1 MSKDKDR
8 EARLNQISMSE
19 KQRNK
24 KAWDLYRNRQEAS
37 ANIGQYSAI
46 RTETKNQRLLRE
58 GPGTDIGDAYKEV
71 IRQRDEEI
79 MRKAAFGDKL
89 PVTDYEK
96 PFANLTPSEYDQ
108 IVKDMSPKE
117 REAFRKRKDVN
128 IIKPPPEPR
137 RLKDRITG
145 VDPATQK
152 AIKGDTPEVEIT
164 QHENRE
170 KLYLRQSKQAKELEA
185 AVKAGQ
191 IKGVAGEWWDERMR
205 TLTTEDEY
213 LLKEG
218 VANKRFLTPP
228 WMTLYKELNL
238 SEYAGDTPVGF
249 STYRPKLRMSDT
261 RLGDRESGGLTRRT
275 VTKEQIQNYLREEGK
290 KEGVQE
296 AVSGRQSNKAKYE
309 QGKTRLASIRK
320 ELTKLEKEQR
330 KATGSTIFLLD
341 EKMDKLNS
349 EANEIRAAN
358 AQYEERIGETK
369 KGKAKKA
376 KKPVETKPPPRTE
389 EQQRKRKERFEKAA
403 RRTGK
408 IRGLGI
414 IGQILG
420 GATVAGITYGQT
432 KDAKAAASEGIK
444 ALIDSST
451 PVADATLTGNLSR
464 YSREDLEDI
473 SQGRM
478 TQRDF
483 EYETDPDRYV
493 GPVEEDTYIEER
505 LRPTGRLPK
514 RGSPTFMSVE

>member
-8 EARLNQISMSE
+8 EALLNQISMSE
-19 KQRNK
+19 KQRRK
-24 KAWDLYRNRQEAS
+24 KAWDLYRNRQEAR
-37 ANIGQYSAI
+37 ANLGQYSAI

-58 GPGTDIGDAYKEV
+58 GPGTNIGDAYIEV

-79 MRKAAFGDKL
+79 MRKAAFRDKL

-96 PFANLTPSEYDQ
+96 PFANLTPSDFDE
-108 IVKDMSPKE
+108 IVKDMSPKK

-128 IIKPPPEPR
+128 VIDPPPEPR
-137 RLKDRITG
+137 RLKDRITS

-152 AIKGDTPEVEIT
+152 AIRGPSPESEIR
-164 QHENRE
+164 QHEDRE
-170 KLYLRQSKQAKELEA
+170 RLYLRQSKQGKELEA

-191 IKGVAGEWWDERMR
+191 IKGVAGEWWDEKMR
-205 TLTTEDEY
+205 PLTKEDAY
-213 LLKEG
+213 ILKEG

-228 WMTLYKELNL
+228 WMALYKELNL
-238 SEYAGDTPVGF
+238 SEDAGDYG
-249 STYRPKLRMSDT
+249 YRPKLRMSDT

-275 VTKEQIQNYLREEGK
+275 VTKQQIQNYLIEEGK
-290 KEGVQE
+290 KEGIQE
-296 AVSGRQSNKAKYE
+296 AVSGRQSNKDKYE
-309 QGKTRLASIRK
+309 QGKTKLASIKK
-320 ELTKLEKEQR
+320 ELIKLEKEQR

-341 EKMDKLNS
+341 ERMDRLNS

-376 KKPVETKPPPRTE
+376 KKPVETKSPPRTE

-444 ALIDSST
+444 ALIDPST
-451 PVADATLTGNLSR
+451 PVADATVTGNLSR
-464 YSREDLEDI
+464 FSREDLEDI

-493 GPVEEDTYIEER
+493 GPIEEDTYIEER

>member
-1 MSKDKDR
+1 MSKDKDL

-19 KQRNK
+19 KQRRK
-24 KAWDLYRNRQEAS
+24 KAWDQYRNRQEAS
-37 ANIGQYSAI
+37 ANIGQYS
-46 RTETKNQRLLRE
+46 TETKNQRLLRE
-58 GPGTDIGDAYKEV
+58 GRGTDIGDAYKEV
-71 IRQRDEEI
+71 IRQRDAEI
-79 MRKAAFGDKL
+79 MRKAAFGDTP
-89 PVTDYEK
+89 PVVDYEK

-128 IIKPPPEPR
+128 VIYPKEPR

-145 VDPATQK
+145 VDPVTK
-152 AIKGDTPEVEIT
+152 EVVRGPSPEVEIR

-170 KLYLRQSKQAKELEA
+170 RVYRRQLAQGKRLEA

-191 IKGVAGEWWDERMR
+191 IKGVAGEYWHERMR
-205 TLTTEDEY
+205 FVTVEDEY
-213 LLKEG
+213 ILKEG

-228 WMTLYKELNL
+228 WMALYKELNL

-261 RLGDRESGGLTRRT
+261 RLGDPESGGLTRRT
-275 VTKEQIQNYLREEGK
+275 VTKQQIQNYLREEGK
-290 KEGVQE
+290 KEGIQE

-309 QGKTRLASIRK
+309 QRKTRLASIRK
-320 ELTKLEKEQR
+320 ELTELEKEQR

-341 EKMDKLNS
+341 ERMDRLNS

-369 KGKAKKA
+369 KGKAKNV
-376 KKPVETKPPPRTE
+376 KKPVETKSPPRTE
-389 EQQRKRKERFEKAA
+389 GQQRKRKERFEKAA

-414 IGQILG
+414 IGQILS
-420 GATVAGITYGQT
+420 GAIVAGITYGQT

-444 ALIDSST
+444 ALIDPST
-451 PVADATLTGNLSR
+451 PVADATVTGNLSR
-464 YSREDLEDI
+464 FSREDLEDI

-505 LRPTGRLPK
+505 PRPTGRLPSG
-514 RGSPTFMSVE
+514 GSPTFMSVE